1 MNVLKK
7 IAVFVAWTAFYLAI
21 MTACYVLIMVDLY
34 LLAKH
39 LEYRMVFSVIL
50 AITIAWHHEAIAVR
64 IKRTVGSIF
73 NKVRG

>member
-1 MNVLKK
+1 
-7 IAVFVAWTAFYLAI
+7 
-21 MTACYVLIMVDLY
+21 MVDLY

-39 LEYRMVFSVIL
+39 VEYRMVFSVIL